1 MNLDRAVVLITGAS
15 SGIGAATARAA
26 SRAGARLV
34 LIARREDRLRALADG
49 LPGALVVQG
58 DVTVGAAIERA
69 VQAAVA
75 TYGRIDVVINNAG
88 QGVEI
93 PVDRVDLDDFRAI
106 LELNLL
112 APLAVLQAVVPVM
125 RHQGSGTI
133 VNVSSGATYGAFP
146 GTGPY
151 SATKAA
157 LSQLGAVAR
166 SELASDGIT
175 VSTVYP
181 SLTRTD
187 FFASLRGPA
196 QEVEEDLDEA
206 QTPEEVADVILDL
219 VRSGEAEADLVPVE
233 LGGTYQG

>member
-1 MNLDRAVVLITGAS
+1 MLLNQAVMLVTGAS

-26 SRAGARLV
+26 GRAGARLV
-34 LIARREDRLRALADG
+34 LVARREDRLRALAAE
-49 LPGALVVQG
+49 LPVALAVQG
-58 DVTVGAAIERA
+58 DVTVGADVDRM
-69 VQAAVA
+69 VQTALAE
-75 TYGRIDVVINNAG
+75 YGRIDVVVNNAG
-88 QGVEI
+88 QGVEV
-93 PVDRVDLDDFRAI
+93 PVDRVDLADFRAL

-125 RHQGSGTI
+125 KHQGAGTI

-157 LSQLGAVAR
+157 LNQLGAVAR
-166 SELASDGIT
+166 AELADDGIT

-196 QEVEEDLDEA
+196 PAVEEDLDEA
-206 QTPEEVADVILDL
+206 QTPEQVADVILDL
-219 VRSGEAEADLVPVE
+219 IRSGEAEADLVPAE
-233 LGGTYQG
+233 LGGTYRA

>member
-1 MNLDRAVVLITGAS
+1 MLITGAS